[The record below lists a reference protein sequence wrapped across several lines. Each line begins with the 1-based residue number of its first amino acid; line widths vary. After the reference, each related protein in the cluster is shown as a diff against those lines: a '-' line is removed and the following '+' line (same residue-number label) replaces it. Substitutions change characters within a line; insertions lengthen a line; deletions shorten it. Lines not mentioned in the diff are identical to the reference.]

1 MVALGLVATAACP
14 AIAQPVF
21 LEKQALLCTT
31 VAAVQAPIDVE
42 PPTVTAGQQR
52 PMVLT
57 AISGTGRRG
66 RCFWGPTGISLM
78 IVGGEGDLS
87 LVRVT
92 RQRDA
97 LFVRSSALRAG
108 VGETLTPAA
117 HPEMDALN
125 GDLGIS
131 FSRLGITAAQRPMFD
146 AYVAALRDKLER
158 EEAFRAVV
166 RREEYGAGAL
176 TMFRLRLQAAQ
187 LAAETEDHT
196 MSAFSGLYAALTVQQ
211 KAIADALYGV
221 QP

>member
-97 LFVRSSALRAG
+97 LFVRSSALQG
-108 VGETLTPAA
+108 
-117 HPEMDALN
+117 LN
-125 GDLGIS
+125 TRLIPLGD
-131 FSRLGITAAQRPMFD
+131 P
-146 AYVAALRDKLER
+146 
-158 EEAFRAVV
+158 
-166 RREEYGAGAL
+166 
-176 TMFRLRLQAAQ
+176 QAANF
-187 LAAETEDHT
+187 LTASRSMDECWSTAHSRAIRFN
-196 MSAFSGLYAALTVQQ
+196 SANGR
-211 KAIADALYGV
+211 
-221 QP
+221 